1 MEKCIFCNKEKT
13 LKMVGLLVCKTCL
26 AKFVAMS
33 LEDMEEFAKNH
44 ELSKEQEKFL
54 GING

>member
-1 MEKCIFCNKEKT
+1 
-13 LKMVGLLVCKTCL
+13 MVGLLVCKTCL